1 MGLDLILAALVSAV
15 STLCAALGGIAL
27 TSGLEMRRQQRAAAI
42 AAASERSAVKD
53 QARSDLLAAIT
64 RLRVDIE
71 LTCARHWRD
80 MNVRL
85 AAIQEQ
91 ALTANVLAA
100 QVALLSPGPEADIAF
115 ALGKCASGL
124 AALTAKSMTLGDFDG
139 PNKQFMAGEITGTR
153 PDFAELERLVA
164 AFLRHISP
172 GQPVTESQTAIPAA
186 TGGVSRP
193 TLTLGTRLHDD
204 VEVGVAERDLAD
216 IPLLGERGICD
227 LFEVGHQG
235 LLYREYRV

>member
-27 TSGLEMRRQQRAAAI
+27 TSGLEMRRQQRAAAS
-42 AAASERSAVKD
+42 AAESGRSAVMD

-80 MNVRL
+80 MNIRL

-91 ALTANVLAA
+91 ALTANVLAS
-100 QVALLSPGPEADIAF
+100 QVALLSPGQEADIAF
-115 ALGKCASGL
+115 ALGKCVSGL
-124 AALTAKSMTLGDFDG
+124 AALTAKSMTLGNFDG
-139 PNKQFMAGEITGTR
+139 PNKEFLAGEITGTR

-164 AFLRHISP
+164 VFLRLI
-172 GQPVTESQTAIPAA
+172 Q
-186 TGGVSRP
+186 VSRP
-193 TLTLGTRLHDD
+193 AR
-204 VEVGVAERDLAD
+204 
-216 IPLLGERGICD
+216 
-227 LFEVGHQG
+227 
-235 LLYREYRV
+235 

>member
-1 MGLDLILAALVSAV
+1 M
-15 STLCAALGGIAL
+15 TLSLYDFLWRIPHRTDALG
-27 TSGLEMRRQQRAAAI
+27 RRYFI
-42 AAASERSAVKD
+42 PSAVKD

-64 RLRVDIE
+64 RLRVNIE

-85 AAIQEQ
+85 AAIQDQ
-91 ALTANVLAA
+91 AVTANVLAA
-100 QVALLSPGPEADIAF
+100 QVALLSPGPEA
-115 ALGKCASGL
+115 
-124 AALTAKSMTLGDFDG
+124 
-139 PNKQFMAGEITGTR
+139 AGEITGTR

-164 AFLRHISP
+164 AFLRLISP
-172 GQPVTESQTAIPAA
+172 GQPATESQTAIPAA

-193 TLTLGTRLHDD
+193 TSTLGTRLHDD

-216 IPLLGERGICD
+216 VPLLGERGICD

>member
-27 TSGLEMRRQQRAAAI
+27 TSGLDMRRQQRAAES
-42 AAASERSAVKD
+42 AAASERTAVKD

-100 QVALLSPGPEADIAF
+100 RVALLSPGPEADIAF
-115 ALGKCASGL
+115 ALGKCVSGL

-139 PNKQFMAGEITGTR
+139 PNKQFVAGEITGTR

-164 AFLRHISP
+164 AFLRQISP
-172 GQPVTESQTAIPAA
+172 GLPATEPLTAIPAA
-186 TGGVSRP
+186 TGRVSRP

-204 VEVGVAERDLAD
+204 VEVGVAERDLN
-216 IPLLGERGICD
+216 PPSPRQFLVRD
-227 LFEVGHQG
+227 LFEVDHQG

>member
-27 TSGLEMRRQQRAAAI
+27 TSGLEMRRQQRAAES
-42 AAASERSAVKD
+42 AAASERTAVKD

-100 QVALLSPGPEADIAF
+100 RVALLSPGPEADIAF

-124 AALTAKSMTLGDFDG
+124 TALTAKSMTLGDFDG
-139 PNKQFMAGEITGTR
+139 PNKQFVAGEITGTR

-164 AFLRHISP
+164 AFLRQISP
-172 GQPVTESQTAIPAA
+172 GQPATEPQTAIPAA
-186 TGGVSRP
+186 AGRVSRP

-204 VEVGVAERDLAD
+204 VEVGVAERDLN
-216 IPLLGERGICD
+216 PPSPRQFLVRD
-227 LFEVGHQG
+227 LFEVDHQG

>member
-42 AAASERSAVKD
+42 AAASDRSAVKD

-139 PNKQFMAGEITGTR
+139 PNKQFVAGEITGTR

-164 AFLRHISP
+164 AFLRLISP
-172 GQPVTESQTAIPAA
+172 GRPATEPQTAIPAA
-186 TGGVSRP
+186 TGQVSRP
-193 TLTLGTRLHDD
+193 ARS
-204 VEVGVAERDLAD
+204 
-216 IPLLGERGICD
+216 
-227 LFEVGHQG
+227 
-235 LLYREYRV
+235 

>member
-1 MGLDLILAALVSAV
+1 MAMGPDYILAALVSAV

-27 TSGLEMRRQQRAAAI
+27 TSGLEMRRQQRQAAI
-42 AAASERSAVKD
+42 AAASGRSAVID
-53 QARSDLLAAIT
+53 QARADLLAALT

-100 QVALLSPGPEADIAF
+100 RVALLSPGPEAEIAF

-124 AALTAKSMTLGDFDG
+124 TALTAKSMTLGDFDG
-139 PNKQFMAGEITGTR
+139 PNKQFVAGEITGTR
-153 PDFAELERLVA
+153 PDFTEFERLIAV
-164 AFLRHISP
+164 FLRLISP
-172 GQPVTESQTAIPAA
+172 GQAVADPQAAGIAASTTAADR
-186 TGGVSRP
+186 VSRP
-193 TLTLGTRLHDD
+193 VR
-204 VEVGVAERDLAD
+204 
-216 IPLLGERGICD
+216 
-227 LFEVGHQG
+227 
-235 LLYREYRV
+235 

>member
-1 MGLDLILAALVSAV
+1 MATISAAIISAV
-15 STLCAALGGIAL
+15 GTLCGALGAIAL
-27 TSGLEMRRQQRAAAI
+27 TSGLQARREQRQAMI
-42 AAASERSAVKD
+42 AAASERTAVKD
-53 QARSDLLAAIT
+53 QARSGLLAAIT

-124 AALTAKSMTLGDFDG
+124 TALTAKSMTLGDFDG
-139 PNKQFMAGEITGTR
+139 PNKQFVAGEITGTR

-164 AFLRHISP
+164 AFLRQISP
-172 GQPVTESQTAIPAA
+172 GQPATEPRTAIPAA
-186 TGGVSRP
+186 TGRVSRP

-204 VEVGVAERDLAD
+204 VEVGVAERDLN
-216 IPLLGERGICD
+216 PPSPRQFLVRD
-227 LFEVGHQG
+227 LFEVDHEG

>member
-1 MGLDLILAALVSAV
+1 MATISAAIISAV
-15 STLCAALGGIAL
+15 GTLCGALGTIAL
-27 TSGLEMRRQQRAAAI
+27 TSGLQAKREQRQAMI
-42 AAASERSAVKD
+42 AAASERTAVKD

-100 QVALLSPGPEADIAF
+100 RVALLSPGPEAEIAF

-124 AALTAKSMTLGDFDG
+124 TALTAKSMTLGDFDG
-139 PNKQFMAGEITGTR
+139 PNKQFVAGEITGTR

-164 AFLRHISP
+164 AFLRQISP
-172 GQPVTESQTAIPAA
+172 GPPATEPQTAIPAA
-186 TGGVSRP
+186 TG
-193 TLTLGTRLHDD
+193 
-204 VEVGVAERDLAD
+204 
-216 IPLLGERGICD
+216 RG
-227 LFEVGHQG
+227 
-235 LLYREYRV
+235 

>member
-1 MGLDLILAALVSAV
+1 MATISAAIISAV
-15 STLCAALGGIAL
+15 GTLCGALGTIAL
-27 TSGLEMRRQQRAAAI
+27 TSGLQARREQRQAAI
-42 AAASERSAVKD
+42 AAASARSAVKD

-91 ALTANVLAA
+91 ALTANVLAS
-100 QVALLSPGPEADIAF
+100 QVALLSPGPEAAIAF

-139 PNKQFMAGEITGTR
+139 PNKQFVAGEITGTR

-164 AFLRHISP
+164 AFLRQISP
-172 GQPVTESQTAIPAA
+172 GQPATEPQTAIPAA
-186 TGGVSRP
+186 ASEVSRP
-193 TLTLGTRLHDD
+193 AR
-204 VEVGVAERDLAD
+204 
-216 IPLLGERGICD
+216 
-227 LFEVGHQG
+227 
-235 LLYREYRV
+235 

>member
-1 MGLDLILAALVSAV
+1 MATISAAIISAV
-15 STLCAALGGIAL
+15 GTLCGALGTIAL
-27 TSGLEMRRQQRAAAI
+27 TSGLQAKREQRQAMI
-42 AAASERSAVKD
+42 AAASERTAVKD

-139 PNKQFMAGEITGTR
+139 PNKQFVAGEITGTR
-153 PDFAELERLVA
+153 PDFAELEPLVA
-164 AFLRHISP
+164 AFLRQISP
-172 GQPVTESQTAIPAA
+172 GQAATEPQTAIPAA
-186 TGGVSRP
+186 TGG
-193 TLTLGTRLHDD
+193 
-204 VEVGVAERDLAD
+204 AD
-216 IPLLGERGICD
+216 P
-227 LFEVGHQG
+227 
-235 LLYREYRV
+235 Y

>member
-27 TSGLEMRRQQRAAAI
+27 TSGLDMRRQQRAAES
-42 AAASERSAVKD
+42 AAASERTAVKD

-100 QVALLSPGPEADIAF
+100 RVALLSPGPEADLAF

-124 AALTAKSMTLGDFDG
+124 TALTAKSMTLGDFDG
-139 PNKQFMAGEITGTR
+139 PNKQFVAGEITGTR
-153 PDFAELERLVA
+153 PDFAELEPLVA
-164 AFLRHISP
+164 AFLRQISP
-172 GQPVTESQTAIPAA
+172 GQPATSAYRKPWKVNRGSHRSPA
-186 TGGVSRP
+186 GSPRSV
-193 TLTLGTRLHDD
+193 
-204 VEVGVAERDLAD
+204 
-216 IPLLGERGICD
+216 
-227 LFEVGHQG
+227 
-235 LLYREYRV
+235 